1 MCNLWVIW
9 LSFSVKQFLEKKIS
23 ASIRT
28 YFKSVAKRVINTILI
43 VTHVSIKILCI
54 FKCLNSH
61 NMFHHFIKTTPKP
74 KLKKPLYQTPFV
86 GLSTGLFK
94 DHEKAMKIDI
104 FLTEKFE
111 QHIPEWKFKWDNA
124 VQRYGLC
131 RYKKQC
137 ISVSLP
143 LARVNTVKST
153 KRTIL
158 HEIAHALT
166 PGAKHN
172 LTWKKKAKA
181 IGLSNPTRFIPRG
194 RTFFHFAQRIRF
206 AQLSNQFLTC

>member
-1 MCNLWVIW
+1 
-9 LSFSVKQFLEKKIS
+9 
-23 ASIRT
+23 
-28 YFKSVAKRVINTILI
+28 
-43 VTHVSIKILCI
+43 
-54 FKCLNSH
+54 
-61 NMFHHFIKTTPKP
+61 MFHHFIKTTPKP

-111 QHIPEWKFKWDNA
+111 QHIPEWKFKWDND

-181 IGLSNPTRFIPRG
+181 IGLSNPTRFIPKTLG
-194 RTFFHFAQRIRF
+194 RTFFRFAQPKNTNRTFFRFAQRIRF
-206 AQLSNQFLTC
+206 AQLFNQSLKF